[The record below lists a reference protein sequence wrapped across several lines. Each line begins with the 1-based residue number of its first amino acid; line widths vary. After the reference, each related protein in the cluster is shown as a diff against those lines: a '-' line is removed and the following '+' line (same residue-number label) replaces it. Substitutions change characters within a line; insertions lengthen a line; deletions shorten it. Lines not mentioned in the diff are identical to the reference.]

1 MSKRSNKVFKLLK
14 WTVALGLVGLLL
26 VAAAGVGTYYYL
38 APDLP
43 RIDVLR
49 DVRLQVPLRVYS
61 AEGLLIAEYGE
72 KRREPLAIEDAP
84 ELLKNAFIAAEDDRF
99 YEHPGVDYQ
108 GLLRAGINLLLTG
121 EKGQGGSTITMQVA
135 RNFFLTREKTYL
147 RKVNE
152 ILLAIKIE
160 RELSKGEI
168 LELYL
173 NKIYMGNRAYGVG
186 AASQVY
192 YGVPVD
198 QLSLAQTAMIAGLPK
213 APSSSNPIAN
223 PERALIRRAYVLR
236 RMRALDMIDEERYRL
251 ALEAPITAGL
261 HTATREVEADH
272 LAEQVRA
279 QLVEAFGEAAYTAGF
294 NVYTTLR
301 ATHQRAATDG
311 LRRALL
317 AYEERHGYS
326 GPLARLDAAI
336 LEDAELLRDSLDD
349 YPTHGGLRLA
359 AVTAVADDSVALRFA
374 DQAEARLDW
383 EGMQWAR
390 SRGERGRLGDK
401 PQRPA
406 DVLGV
411 GDVVY
416 LYPARAAEQGDG
428 DDEAAGGG
436 ASDGWQLAQM
446 PAVEGAFVS
455 ISPRDGAVLSMV
467 GGFDFHRS
475 KFNRVMQAERQPGS
489 NFKPFIYSAALER
502 GNTAATIYNDA
513 PVVFDDP
520 ALEGEWRP
528 QNYSGKFF
536 GPTRLREALV
546 KSRNLVSIRVL
557 IGLGLKRA
565 MNYIER
571 FGFDA
576 DKLPRDLSLALGS
589 GAVTPLEL
597 VRGYAVFANGGHLV
611 KPWFID
617 RVEDASGQVIYRAR
631 PARVCEVDCE
641 ALTSASAEGAITA
654 VSASGD
660 EPLVVLSEDGFEGG
674 IVPAPGP
681 LPILINAD
689 SGEPLPAPEVDGPPP
704 WAERVVEAR
713 NAYIMRSIMGDVIR
727 RGTARRARALG
738 RGDIAGKTGT
748 TNDQYDTWFSGF
760 NSQVV
765 ATAWIGFDQQRTL
778 GRREAGGR
786 TALPAWIDYMRVA
799 LDGVPEDDL
808 PPPEGIT
815 TVRIDPETGELAS
828 AGMRGAVFE
837 MFRAENAPQ
846 LVLRVDTGV
855 PERAPEADSRVSGGA
870 ARSGG
875 GEPEQL
881 F

>member
-1 MSKRSNKVFKLLK
+1 MAKRSNNFFKLLK
-14 WTVALGLVGLLL
+14 WLVALGVFGALL

-61 AEGLLIAEYGE
+61 ADGLLIAEYGE

-152 ILLAIKIE
+152 ILLAVKIE
-160 RELSKGEI
+160 RELSKDKI

-186 AASQVY
+186 AASQIY
-192 YGVPVD
+192 YGVPVE
-198 QLSLAQTAMIAGLPK
+198 QLDLAQTAMIAGLPK
-213 APSSSNPIAN
+213 APSSNNPIAN

-236 RMRALDMIDEERYRL
+236 RMRDLQMIDEERYHL
-251 ALEAPITAGL
+251 ALEAPISAGL
-261 HTATREVEADH
+261 HTATREVEANH

-294 NVYTTLR
+294 NVHTTLR

-317 AYEERHGYS
+317 AYEERHGYR
-326 GPLARLDAAI
+326 GPLARLDDTI
-336 LEDAELLRDSLDD
+336 LTDAERLRDSLDN
-349 YPTHGGLRLA
+349 YPTYGGLRVA
-359 AVTAVADDSVALRFA
+359 AVSAVGDAAVELRFA
-374 DQAEARLDW
+374 DQNEARLSW
-383 EGMQWAR
+383 ESMQWAR
-390 SRGERGRLGDK
+390 LRGEDGLLGDK
-401 PQRPA
+401 PDKPA
-406 DVLGV
+406 DVLGI

-416 LYPARAAEQGDG
+416 LYPARATGGG
-428 DDEAAGGG
+428 DDETAGG
-436 ASDGWQLAQM
+436 GWQLAQM
-446 PAVEGAFVS
+446 PTVEGAFVS
-455 ISPRDGAVLSMV
+455 ISPRDGAILSLV

-475 KFNRVMQAERQPGS
+475 KFNRVTQAERQPGS

-528 QNYSGKFF
+528 ENYSGKFF

-565 MNYIER
+565 MNYVER

-589 GAVTPLEL
+589 GAVTSLDV

-611 KPWFID
+611 DPWFIS
-617 RVEDASGQVIYRAR
+617 RIEDASGQVIYRAR

-641 ALTSASAEGAITA
+641 LLETAEVGAEAALSAVVAARDDSPAALADSALEGEA
-654 VSASGD
+654 
-660 EPLVVLSEDGFEGG
+660 
-674 IVPAPGP
+674 VPAPGP
-681 LPILINAD
+681 LPILLDAASD
-689 SGEPLPAPEVDGPPP
+689 EPLPAPEHDGPPP
-704 WAERVVEAR
+704 WAERVIDVR
-713 NAYIMRSIMGDVIR
+713 NAYIMRSFMTDVIR
-727 RGTARRARALG
+727 RGTARRARVLG
-738 RGDIAGKTGT
+738 RSDIAGKTGT
-748 TNDQYDTWFSGF
+748 TNDQHDTWFSGF
-760 NSQVV
+760 NSQVA

-786 TALPAWIDYMRVA
+786 TALPAWVDYMRVA
-799 LDGVPEDDL
+799 LDGLPEDEL
-808 PPPEGIT
+808 PLPEGIT

-837 MFRAENAPQ
+837 MFRAENTPQ
-846 LVLRVDTGV
+846 LVLRVDNGL
-855 PERAPEADSRVSGGA
+855 PQRAPEVDSRVSGGA
-870 ARSGG
+870 ASGG